1 MKSLL
6 CIGAVAVLLASPTW
20 AHDHD
25 HAHETP
31 NSAHTAAPAAPSK
44 AIALDAHTREDVE
57 RHRGMARAHQE
68 AAQCLEQGQS
78 YDACQK
84 QLQTSCKGL
93 ALGKNCG
100 MRHSH

>member
-1 MKSLL
+1 MKSLISCAAAAL
-6 CIGAVAVLLASPTW
+6 LLATPVW
-20 AHDHD
+20 AHDAPSHD
-25 HAHETP
+25 KAHEHSHSVANAETTKLDV
-31 NSAHTAAPAAPSK
+31 HTQED
-44 AIALDAHTREDVE
+44 IA

-68 AAQCLEQGQS
+68 AAQCLEQGGA
-78 YDACQK
+78 YDVCQK

>member
-1 MKSLL
+1 MKSLICCATAAL
-6 CIGAVAVLLASPTW
+6 LLATPAW
-20 AHDHD
+20 AHDDPAHD
-25 HAHETP
+25 KAPT
-31 NSAHTAAPAAPSK
+31 HTHAAPPANAAN
-44 AIALDAHTREDVE
+44 LDAHTREDVE

-68 AAQCLEQGQS
+68 AAQCLEQGGA
-78 YDACQK
+78 YDVCQK

>member
-1 MKSLL
+1 MKSLICTAAAAL
-6 CIGAVAVLLASPTW
+6 LLASPVW
-20 AHDHD
+20 AHDTPHAHDKAHD
-25 HAHETP
+25 HTHA
-31 NSAHTAAPAAPSK
+31 AAPASAAK
-44 AIALDAHTREDVE
+44 LDAHTREDVE

-68 AAQCLEQGQS
+68 AAQCLENGGA
-78 YDACQK
+78 YDVCQK

>member
-6 CIGAVAVLLASPTW
+6 CAAAAAVLLASPVW

-31 NSAHTAAPAAPSK
+31 HNPVQTTAPAK
-44 AIALDAHTREDVE
+44 ALDTHTREDVE

-68 AAQCLEQGQS
+68 AAQCLEQGKS
-78 YDACQK
+78 YEICQK

>member
-1 MKSLL
+1 MKKLL
-6 CIGAVAVLLASPTW
+6 CMALTATCLALPTW
-20 AHDHD
+20 AHDAASQPAHGHSNATA
-25 HAHETP
+25 HAP
-31 NSAHTAAPAAPSK
+31 QPPAAPV
-44 AIALDAHTREDVE
+44 INAHTREDIA

-68 AAQCLEQGQS
+68 AAQCLEQGGA
-78 YDACQK
+78 YEACQK